1 MLIPADRIASRDGQG
16 LLCLGVMTGG
26 FALYEIAFPLSASEQ
41 SGYAE
46 HGKEFLDAL
55 AYRASRDP
63 GSYVGR

>member
-1 MLIPADRIASRDGQG
+1 
-16 LLCLGVMTGG
+16 MTGG

-46 HGKEFLDAL
+46 HGKKFLDAL

-63 GSYVGR
+63 GSYFGR